1 MSQMPA
7 LKVIIGETDML
18 VGDSGRVPGLIVIKS
33 RAQVKVRV
41 AAYLKSRYSTF
52 DSAQPAEP
60 ASLSR

>member
-41 AAYLKSRYSTF
+41 AAYLKKRYSTF
-52 DSAQPAEP
+52 GSAQPGSR
-60 ASLSR
+60 ASLRY